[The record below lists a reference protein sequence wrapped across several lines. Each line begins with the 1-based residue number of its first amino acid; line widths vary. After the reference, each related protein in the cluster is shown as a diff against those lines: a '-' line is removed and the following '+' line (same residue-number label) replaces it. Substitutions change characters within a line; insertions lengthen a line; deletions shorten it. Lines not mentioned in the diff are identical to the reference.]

1 MLVIHEIVHYKKREN
16 QLKSK
21 IVATYTNTKSRDS
34 NIKKSKRD
42 ININGLILETQT
54 ANSQTVETQKLR
66 IKSQHNLQ

>member
-34 NIKKSKRD
+34 NMNKPNRD
-42 ININGLILETQT
+42 ININSLTLETQT
-54 ANSQTVETQKLR
+54 ANSQTVET
-66 IKSQHNLQ
+66 